1 MRSASLRN
9 APEGIP
15 AIRLFARGV
24 RVFSQDQARQKSLL
38 HAPEAQFQGNV
49 CGKNNAGLWPGAIKP
64 VVAPSLATFASCSH
78 KWNRRHCTRIRA
90 VPNTSEKR
98 HKVLF
103 WNGML
108 HPDLKSLSP
117 AYFGMVMATGI
128 VSLAANQIGL
138 PVVAWCLF
146 VIAMIAYIVLWWLT
160 VLRISRHRRRFF
172 LDMIDHLRGPG
183 FFTMVAASSILGSEF
198 LILAHN
204 LVAGFALWIIAII
217 LWLGLTYTIFT
228 AFTIKEEKPSLDQ
241 GISGAW
247 LLAVVAT
254 QSIAVLSSLLAV
266 QIDQPYR
273 LDLNFLALSMWLW
286 GGMLY
291 IWMMSLIFYRYAFFP
306 FSPGD
311 LSPPYWI
318 NMGAMAISTL
328 AGSLL
333 IINSQDAPFL
343 HSIVPFMKGF
353 TVFYW
358 ATGTWWIPML
368 VILGIWR
375 HVYKRFPLKYDPLY
389 WGAVFPL
396 GMYAVSTHQMA
407 HAMSFEFLYFL
418 PQTFSWIAMLA
429 WALTFWAYLMTQLR
443 RKKEP

>member
-1 MRSASLRN
+1 MPVPPQRPHSVSLFDRLRR
-9 APEGIP
+9 PE
-15 AIRLFARGV
+15 L
-24 RVFSQDQARQKSLL
+24 S
-38 HAPEAQFQGNV
+38 
-49 CGKNNAGLWPGAIKP
+49 
-64 VVAPSLATFASCSH
+64 T
-78 KWNRRHCTRIRA
+78 
-90 VPNTSEKR
+90 
-98 HKVLF
+98 
-103 WNGML
+103 
-108 HPDLKSLSP
+108 LSP

-128 VSLAANQIGL
+128 VSLAANQIAL
-138 PVVAWCLF
+138 PLVAWTLF
-146 VIAMIAYIVLWWLT
+146 LVAIVAYLVLWWLT
-160 VLRISRHRRRFF
+160 ILRILCHRNLFF

-183 FFTMVAASSILGSEF
+183 FFTMVAASAILGSEF
-198 LILAHN
+198 VILGHN
-204 LVAGFALWIIAII
+204 TGVAFTLWFIALV

-228 AFTIKEEKPSLDQ
+228 AFTVKENKPPLDQ

-254 QSIAVLSSLLAV
+254 QSIAVLAALLAAR
-266 QIDQPYR
+266 IEQPYR

-291 IWMMSLIFYRYAFFP
+291 IWMMSLIFYRYTFFR

-333 IINSQDAPFL
+333 ILNSGDAPFL

-368 VILGIWR
+368 LILGVWR
-375 HVYKRFPLKYDPLY
+375 HVYKRFPLQYDPLY

-396 GMYAVSTHQMA
+396 GMYAVGTQQMA
-407 HAMSFEFLYFL
+407 HAMGFDFLTFL
-418 PQTFSWIAMLA
+418 PAAFCWIALA
-429 WALTFWAYLMTQLR
+429 AWLLTFYAYLATQWR
-443 RKKEP
+443 GAKAP